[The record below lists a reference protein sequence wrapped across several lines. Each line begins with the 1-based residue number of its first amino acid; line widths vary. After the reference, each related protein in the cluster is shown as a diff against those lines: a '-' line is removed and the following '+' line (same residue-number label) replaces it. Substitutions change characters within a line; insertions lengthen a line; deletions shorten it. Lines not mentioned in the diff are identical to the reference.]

1 MELRQ
6 LTAAASSMEV
16 IAREFPDLYQWFEA
30 PMVVH
35 CQTEKLMHDGKE
47 EQEMQAEDSVNV
59 DKFNTK

>member
-1 MELRQ
+1 MRLRQ

-35 CQTEKLMHDGKE
+35 CQTEKLVHDNE
-47 EQEMQAEDSVNV
+47 EQEMQAEDSFNV
-59 DKFNTK
+59 DKFNNK